1 MQKLEYLPFFLIA
14 FSFSFFFFLTIFN
27 ILCQSPYS
35 TSPDS
40 DVKFDVSLFAYNTQC
55 TMQYVPSLLPITGLS
70 QSLTPHPSEA
80 LSLFLIVH
88 SLSCI
93 FFFLKILFVH
103 FCKKGIDRA
112 NVVGGEGRGRHHLSA
127 EQGSPGGTRSHGPGI
142 MN

>member
-1 MQKLEYLPFFLIA
+1 
-14 FSFSFFFFLTIFN
+14 
-27 ILCQSPYS
+27 
-35 TSPDS
+35 
-40 DVKFDVSLFAYNTQC
+40 
-55 TMQYVPSLLPITGLS
+55 MQYVPSLLPITGLS

-112 NVVGGEGRGRHHLSA
+112 NVVGGRAEGDTISLLSRDLLVGLDPMA
-127 EQGSPGGTRSHGPGI
+127 LGS
-142 MN
+142 